1 MFTRR
6 QRVRVHRSTVAR
18 NKEQTK
24 TVQAEMPLYP
34 EQASNFAGS
43 VDALM
48 VYITAI
54 CLFFA
59 VLITAA
65 VIFFFF
71 KYRRKH
77 PEEVGAPIHGDMRL
91 ETLWIVVPLFLALT
105 MFGWGAVVYVDYR
118 RVPLDTLDI
127 YVIGKQWMWKIQQPT
142 GLREINELHVPVGR
156 NIKLIL
162 ASEDVIHDFSV
173 PAFRVKMD
181 VVPGH
186 YNTMWFRPTKAGR
199 YHFFCQQYC
208 GTNHALMGGWVTVM
222 EPMDYAAWLSGSS
235 DASANPVLA
244 GEKLFVEKACTTCHI
259 ANGTGRAP
267 SLNGVYDGKVLLA
280 DGSTVTADD
289 GYIRESILNPQA
301 KIVAGYQPL
310 MPSFQGQLT
319 EEQIIDL
326 TEYIKSLQSQPVPSK
341 GAGVAPATG
350 KK

>member
-1 MFTRR
+1 
-6 QRVRVHRSTVAR
+6 
-18 NKEQTK
+18 
-24 TVQAEMPLYP
+24 
-34 EQASNFAGS
+34 
-43 VDALM
+43 
-48 VYITAI
+48 
-54 CLFFA
+54 
-59 VLITAA
+59 
-65 VIFFFF
+65 
-71 KYRRKH
+71 
-77 PEEVGAPIHGDMRL
+77 MRL

-118 RVPLDTLDI
+118 RAPMDTLDI
-127 YVIGKQWMWKIQQPT
+127 YVIGKQWMWKVQQPT

-156 NIKLIL
+156 NVKLIL
-162 ASEDVIHDFSV
+162 ASEDVIHDFSI

-235 DASANPVLA
+235 DATANPVVA
-244 GEKLFVEKACTTCHI
+244 GEKLFVEKACVTCHV
-259 ANGTGRAP
+259 ADGSGRAP
-267 SLNGVYDGKVLLA
+267 SLNGVYGGKVLLA

-289 GYIRESILNPQA
+289 AYIRESILNPQA

-319 EEQIIDL
+319 EEQLIDL
-326 TEYIKSLQSQPVPSK
+326 TAYIKSLQSQPVPAK
-341 GAGVAPATG
+341 GAGIAPATG